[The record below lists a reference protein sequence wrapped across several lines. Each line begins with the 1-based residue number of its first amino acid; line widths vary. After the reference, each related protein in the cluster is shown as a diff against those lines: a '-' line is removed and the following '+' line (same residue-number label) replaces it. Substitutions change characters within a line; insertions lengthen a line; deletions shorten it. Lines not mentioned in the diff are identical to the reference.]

1 MSELEDIPSEFY
13 EMTGRITCDW
23 AILEILV
30 NDCIW
35 ALSGIH
41 YGAGA
46 CITSQIYTF
55 DGRMKGLIA
64 LLNLRKA
71 NDFAKKVNL
80 FWEGSRKASETRNRV
95 AHDPFFSEKGEAW
108 QLSITANKL
117 LKIERS
123 KKDIKDLRND
133 QKLVERKLLEFVV
146 IYEELRALLPSLP
159 GTLQLTLLATV
170 QPHSPK

>member
-1 MSELEDIPSEFY
+1 VDRSLGVLLLVGTARRFPIVSELEDIPSEFY

-55 DGRMKGLIA
+55 DARMKGLIA
-64 LLNLRKA
+64 LLNLRKE

-95 AHDPFFSEKGEAW
+95 AHDLFFLKRVRHG
-108 QLSITANKL
+108 NFPL
-117 LKIERS
+117 LQIS
-123 KKDIKDLRND
+123 
-133 QKLVERKLLEFVV
+133 
-146 IYEELRALLPSLP
+146 Y
-159 GTLQLTLLATV
+159 
-170 QPHSPK
+170 